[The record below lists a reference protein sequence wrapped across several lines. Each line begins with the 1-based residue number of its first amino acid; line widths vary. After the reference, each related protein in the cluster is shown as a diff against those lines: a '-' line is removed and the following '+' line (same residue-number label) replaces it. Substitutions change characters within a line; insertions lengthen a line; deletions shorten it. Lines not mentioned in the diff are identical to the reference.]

1 MISRLLKHPANTP
14 SDGEPT
20 FSACGDSDDSF
31 GLLMHF
37 VRQGMISHLDRLLA
51 EQDLGINFTQYR
63 MLKQLAGVPWL
74 SASELARRLE
84 HDAGALTRL
93 LDKMQER
100 GFIKRLSCAEDR
112 RSVQISLTDAGR
124 ALARPLRNISDKLT
138 ELALSDLSPD
148 ERQSLISMLKRVR
161 ATLER

>member
-1 MISRLLKHPANTP
+1 MFPSTSSPDVPPAGCALDP
-14 SDGEPT
+14 A
-20 FSACGDSDDSF
+20 SAGGDESF
-31 GLLMHF
+31 GLLLHF
-37 VRQGMISHLDRLLA
+37 VRQGMIHHLERVLA
-51 EQDLGINFTQYR
+51 ENDLGVNFTQYR
-63 MLKQLAGVPWL
+63 ALKQLTQSPCL
-74 SASELARRLE
+74 SATELARRLE

>member
-1 MISRLLKHPANTP
+1 
-14 SDGEPT
+14 
-20 FSACGDSDDSF
+20 
-31 GLLMHF
+31 
-37 VRQGMISHLDRLLA
+37 
-51 EQDLGINFTQYR
+51 
-63 MLKQLAGVPWL
+63 
-74 SASELARRLE
+74 
-84 HDAGALTRL
+84 
-93 LDKMQER
+93 MQER